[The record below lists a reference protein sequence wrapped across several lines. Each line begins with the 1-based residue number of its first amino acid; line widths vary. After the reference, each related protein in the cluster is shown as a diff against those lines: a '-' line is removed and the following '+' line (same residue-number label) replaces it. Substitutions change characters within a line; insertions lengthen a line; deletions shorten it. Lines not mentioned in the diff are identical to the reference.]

1 MESAR
6 TPESPHSQPAA
17 AVPGPRLVKLAGLLE
32 DWQADAEAAPCP
44 QTGRAALS
52 PAWRP

>member
-32 DWQADAEAAPCP
+32 DWQADFVTCEM
-44 QTGRAALS
+44 S
-52 PAWRP
+52 PLELFRNDKE